1 MARYKSVEYYFSVQ
15 GIVFQSH
22 EKVVFHIFDVSFHAP
37 ANYTIITGTPYTSW
51 YCHVYYYMLGILDK

>member
-1 MARYKSVEYYFSVQ
+1 MAQYKSVEYYFSVQ

-37 ANYTIITGTPYTSW
+37 ANYTIITGTPYTS
-51 YCHVYYYMLGILDK
+51 